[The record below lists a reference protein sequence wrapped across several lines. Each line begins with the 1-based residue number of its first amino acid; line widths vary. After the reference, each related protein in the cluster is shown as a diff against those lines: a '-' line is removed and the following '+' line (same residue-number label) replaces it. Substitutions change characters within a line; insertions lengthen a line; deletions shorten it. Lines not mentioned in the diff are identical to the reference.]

1 LLLALVDS
9 CNQVTMLGFLLGLVF
24 DTAVA
29 VVVVIM
35 GYPGV
40 RLEASGELSVTPR
53 CPEAVTHM
61 KIRGLQYLGNSLDV
75 EYACDEATS
84 RIPKE
89 LTVTV
94 TKQTVVQAGN
104 KKAAPVK
111 SLAAKAK
118 VAGTTASL
126 KDDVVKVQIGDAN
139 EKVVISPAAKPCHH

>member
-1 LLLALVDS
+1 
-9 CNQVTMLGFLLGLVF
+9 
-24 DTAVA
+24 
-29 VVVVIM
+29 M